1 MKEHNTFFNQIAPF
15 YCKIRQN
22 IIEYTHGGDFIRIP
36 DSIYQRIDSY
46 CEKLKDYPKVAE
58 LYRNCYPNTLE
69 TTLKET
75 ADGSLFVLTG
85 DIPAMW
91 LRDSTAQVSHYIPLA
106 KTDDEVKKIIADV
119 IRTQMKYILIDP
131 YANAFNEEPNS
142 KGHIKD
148 IPRNDPWVFERKYEI
163 DSLCYPMRLIYK
175 YWKATGDASVFDADF
190 IKAAK
195 TIISVWKTEQH
206 HFEKSP
212 YRFTRYG
219 CSWGDTLH
227 NEGMGMP
234 VSYTGMT
241 WSGFRPSDDSCV
253 FGYLVPSNMF
263 AVVAIGYIIEIFSTY
278 YAYEESFISECEALR
293 EEIQHGIEAYAVYD
307 HPKYG
312 KIYACETDGMG
323 NRRLFDDA
331 NVPSLLSLP
340 YLGYCDKNDEMYL
353 RTRRFILSED
363 NPYYYEGKFGRGVGS
378 PHTPDRY
385 IWHIALSMQGLTS
398 DNPDEIREMIEIL
411 SSTDAG
417 TGFMHEGFNADNPEE
432 FSREWF
438 AWSNSLFAEFIEYAV
453 DNKII

>member
-1 MKEHNTFFNQIAPF
+1 
-15 YCKIRQN
+15 
-22 IIEYTHGGDFIRIP
+22 
-36 DSIYQRIDSY
+36 
-46 CEKLKDYPKVAE
+46 
-58 LYRNCYPNTLE
+58 
-69 TTLKET
+69 
-75 ADGSLFVLTG
+75 
-85 DIPAMW
+85 MW

-106 KTDDEVKKIIADV
+106 VEDEEVRDIIKGVIKT
-119 IRTQMKYILIDP
+119 QFKYILIDP

-163 DSLCYPMRLIYK
+163 DSLCYPLRLIYK
-175 YWKATGDASVFDADF
+175 YWKATGDSSVFDESF
-190 IKAAK
+190 NQAAK
-195 TIISVWKTEQH
+195 VIIKQWITEQR

-212 YRFTRYG
+212 YSFIRPNCR
-219 CSWGDTLH
+219 WKDTLH
-227 NEGMGMP
+227 NEGKGMP

-241 WSGFRPSDDSCV
+241 WSGFRPSDDGCV

-263 AVVAIGYIIEIFSTY
+263 AVVVIGYVIEIFSTF
-278 YAYEESFISECEALR
+278 YAYESAFISECETLK
-293 EEIQHGIEAYAVYD
+293 EEIEHGIDAYAVYD

-331 NVPSLLSLP
+331 NVPSLISLP
-340 YLGYCDKNDEMYL
+340 YLGYCDKNDKMYL
-353 RTRRFILSED
+353 RTRKFILSED
-363 NPYYYEGKFGRGVGS
+363 NPYYYKGKFGRGVGS
-378 PHTPDRY
+378 PHTPEGY

-398 DNPDEIREMIEIL
+398 NDPEEIREVIDIL
-411 SSTDAG
+411 CSTDG
-417 TGFMHEGFNADNPEE
+417 DTGFMHEGFNADNPKE